1 MITCE
6 IHFRLFN
13 VTSIT
18 HRMNRTPLR
27 ETREQWAKLWQT
39 KLVQLFSGSAP
50 DLLKTYML
58 GNGSGYSVSL
68 PSRSFA
74 DLRLTFGQLSSTNA
88 FSWVL
93 KNPDTGATFTVL
105 QQENTA
111 STSIITF
118 SAYLNT
124 SLSNIT
130 VPGVQLAGRQ
140 SKILVTDYKFGNQT
154 LLYSSADVLTN
165 GVFPGHD
172 ILALYLWEGQTG
184 EFALKTSKNM
194 LFEVYGTSVVNST
207 LDSGYQS
214 IKYTQ
219 AAGSTIIKFIDGTT
233 VLLLD
238 QPTAWYFWA
247 PSTSTY
253 PSPRPDQK
261 IFILGPY
268 LVRSASIAHQ
278 VLQVSGDN
286 NGTTTLEAFV
296 GDAPIKT
303 IEWNG
308 QRFAATKTP
317 YGSYT
322 ARIPGTEH
330 RSVSLPS
337 LNKWR
342 SADSLPEAQP
352 GYDDSRWIVANKN
365 STLSPYAPLTLPV
378 LFSSDYGYYTG
389 AKIYRGYFDGK
400 NHTAVNITASGGLAF
415 GWNAWLNGNL
425 IGGHPGDPNLTTTTM
440 TLELPTSLLKPNR
453 NVVTVLVDYHGH
465 DETSTGKGVENP
477 RGILGAYLLPD
488 GTQTA
493 TGFNLW
499 KIQGNAGGSE
509 NIDPVR
515 GPMNEGGLY
524 AERLGWF
531 LPGFDGSGK
540 EFTTSSPLDGMSK
553 SGVRFYTTNFHLN
566 VDKDLD
572 APIGISLSS
581 SNGTIARVMLWV
593 NGVRLFRFAL
603 LPSTDFISV
612 VSIWEICTSH
622 WSPNEVPYSPGYNK
636 QSWPEHASSEL
647 VGPNR

>member
-1 MITCE
+1 
-6 IHFRLFN
+6 
-13 VTSIT
+13 
-18 HRMNRTPLR
+18 
-27 ETREQWAKLWQT
+27 
-39 KLVQLFSGSAP
+39 
-50 DLLKTYML
+50 
-58 GNGSGYSVSL
+58 
-68 PSRSFA
+68 
-74 DLRLTFGQLSSTNA
+74 
-88 FSWVL
+88 
-93 KNPDTGATFTVL
+93 
-105 QQENTA
+105 
-111 STSIITF
+111 
-118 SAYLNT
+118 
-124 SLSNIT
+124 
-130 VPGVQLAGRQ
+130 
-140 SKILVTDYKFGNQT
+140 
-154 LLYSSADVLTN
+154 
-165 GVFPGHD
+165 
-172 ILALYLWEGQTG
+172 
-184 EFALKTSKNM
+184 
-194 LFEVYGTSVVNST
+194 
-207 LDSGYQS
+207 
-214 IKYTQ
+214 
-219 AAGSTIIKFIDGTT
+219 
-233 VLLLD
+233 
-238 QPTAWYFWA
+238 
-247 PSTSTY
+247 
-253 PSPRPDQK
+253 
-261 IFILGPY
+261 
-268 LVRSASIAHQ
+268 
-278 VLQVSGDN
+278 
-286 NGTTTLEAFV
+286 
-296 GDAPIKT
+296 
-303 IEWNG
+303 
-308 QRFAATKTP
+308 
-317 YGSYT
+317 
-322 ARIPGTEH
+322 
-330 RSVSLPS
+330 
-337 LNKWR
+337 
-342 SADSLPEAQP
+342 
-352 GYDDSRWIVANKN
+352 
-365 STLSPYAPLTLPV
+365 
-378 LFSSDYGYYTG
+378 
-389 AKIYRGYFDGK
+389 
-400 NHTAVNITASGGLAF
+400 
-415 GWNAWLNGNL
+415 
-425 IGGHPGDPNLTTTTM
+425 M